1 MNIFDTIELKKPT
14 FTKAEMKVCEAI
26 SKDYVIVFHH
36 SSNSLAE
43 ELHVSQASIS
53 RFCKKLGYDGY
64 NEFRYALYDS
74 VHTTRPD
81 SSSMTKA
88 DCAKRIIDLLTK
100 QAQDGEYDHF
110 VELLYEADYVF
121 TTGVHR
127 SSLPAR
133 LLAIELNMLKRF
145 AVFRDNEEWSDCP
158 RLSGK
163 SLVVCCSEQG
173 STFRQGIET
182 LNAEG
187 KNKPYT
193 VLVCTNTKHPLRRY
207 FDEVIWLP
215 NSMNQN
221 LPERVEPAVIY
232 SIFVDI
238 VISML
243 AEKLQKAEE
252 KKNADQ

>member
-26 SKDYVIVFHH
+26 AQNYVIVFHH

-53 RFCKKLGYDGY
+53 RFCKKLGYEGY

-74 VHTTRPD
+74 VHTNRPD
-81 SSSMTKA
+81 SSSMSKA
-88 DCAKRIIDLLTK
+88 DCAKRIIDLLNK
-100 QAQDGEYDHF
+100 QADDGEYDHF
-110 VELLYEADYVF
+110 VELLYEADHVF

-127 SSLPAR
+127 SSLPAK
-133 LLAIELNMLKRF
+133 LLAIEMNMLKRF
-145 AVFRDNEEWSDCP
+145 AVFRDNNEFSDWP
-158 RLSGK
+158 RMAGK
-163 SLVVCCSEQG
+163 TLVVCCSEQG
-173 STFRQGIET
+173 PTFRNGIEM

-193 VLVCTNTKHPLRRY
+193 VLICTNTKHPLRRY

-215 NSMNQN
+215 NSINQN

-243 AEKLQKAEE
+243 AEKLQKEE
-252 KKNADQ
+252 ENSHADQ

>member
-81 SSSMTKA
+81 SSSMSKA

-133 LLAIELNMLKRF
+133 LLAIELNMFKRF
-145 AVFRDNEEWSDCP
+145 AVFRDNDEWSDWP

-173 STFRQGIET
+173 STFRSGIET

-207 FDEVIWLP
+207 FDEVVWLP

-252 KKNADQ
+252 KTNANQ